1 MISRVLVVL
10 LLVTGSL
17 VTSAQDKVKKVAR
30 PDIPGSFLVD
40 IGVNRGVSS
49 VENFKQG
56 FWGSRTL
63 NLYYQYPLR
72 FGRSKFSFN
81 PGLGVSL
88 ERFKLKNNYSL
99 NPIPNTE
106 GSYSLYNTDTVFSGV
121 KKSMIVA
128 NYFEIP
134 LEFRFDSKPEDVA
147 TSFNFAVGAR
157 AGILFDGLTKIKYKE
172 DGETK
177 TLKNKQNHGLN
188 PFRYGVYTRIGVGG
202 FNLFFTYNLTPLFEK
217 DKGPDKTTM
226 STFTTGISINGF

>member
-10 LLVTGSL
+10 LLVTASL
-17 VTSAQDKVKKVAR
+17 TTFAQEKVKKVAR

-40 IGVNRGVSS
+40 IGINRGISS
-49 VENFKQG
+49 AENFKQA

-81 PGLGVSL
+81 PGVGVSL
-88 ERFKLKNNYSL
+88 ERFKLKNKFSL
-99 NPIPNTE
+99 NPIKDTE
-106 GSYSLYNTDTVFSGV
+106 GTYSLYNADTVFSGV

-134 LEFRFDSKPEDVA
+134 LELRFDSKPEDVA
-147 TSFNFAVGAR
+147 TSFNFAIGAR
-157 AGILFDGLTKIKYKE
+157 AGILFDGLTKVAYKE
-172 DGETK
+172 DGEK
-177 TLKNKQNHGLN
+177 KVLKNKQNHGLN
-188 PFRYGVYTRIGVGG
+188 PIRYGVYTRIGVGG
-202 FNLFFTYNLTPLFEK
+202 FNLFFMYNLSPLFEK

-226 STFTTGISINGF
+226 NTFTTGISINGF